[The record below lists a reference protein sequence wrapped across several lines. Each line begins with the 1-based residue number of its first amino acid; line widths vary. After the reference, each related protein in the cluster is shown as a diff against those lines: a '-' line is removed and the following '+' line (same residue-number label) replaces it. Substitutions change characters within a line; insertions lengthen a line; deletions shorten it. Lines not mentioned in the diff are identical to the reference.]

1 MKRDERKDDFFW
13 ENVSEPSNPP
23 DELAQKCFEKN
34 PSGRIIPLFFFG
46 RSESYRVFNC
56 LHDSNS
62 IFRAGG
68 IISETFFG
76 RTVTVFYGFLLGWC
90 LTLGVPECLRFD
102 LGGEFESSFSEL
114 VGAGSCQRDVWW
126 TKFQSSGTII
136 RQNCGIVQS

>member
-1 MKRDERKDDFFW
+1 MFRK
-13 ENVSEPSNPP
+13 
-23 DELAQKCFEKN
+23 KI

-114 VGAGSCQRDVWW
+114 VGAGSCQRPQCRRPRMLHVSEREERGSTAQDVWW
-126 TKFQSSGTII
+126 TKFQSSGTIT